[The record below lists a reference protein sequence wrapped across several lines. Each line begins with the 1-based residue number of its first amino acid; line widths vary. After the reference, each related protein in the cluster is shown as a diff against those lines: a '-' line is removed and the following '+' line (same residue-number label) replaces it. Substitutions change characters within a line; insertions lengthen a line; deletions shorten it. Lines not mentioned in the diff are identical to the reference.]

1 MINDAELILN
11 QFHDRAAKLRAEAA
25 QDKLAR
31 QAESTRAAHQ
41 RNHKLRPGR
50 QRRQGSR
57 REKPPTTCQTGVAC
71 SST

>member
-1 MINDAELILN
+1 VINDAELILN

-31 QAESTRAAHQ
+31 QAKPAREV
-41 RNHKLRPGR
+41 RPTR
-50 QRRQGSR
+50 QRRGEPR
-57 REKPPTTCQTGVAC
+57 DKVPATCQAGVAC